1 MHISAQ
7 FYADI
12 SECKLHLSIG
22 CLVDL
27 TPWDI
32 QIIGPL
38 LKLVSVIWNQG
49 IKQANHI
56 LFTYG
61 VTILSIFVIH
71 YKSLTLKRLDIYFVW
86 SIF

>member
-38 LKLVSVIWNQG
+38 LKLVSVM
-49 IKQANHI
+49 
-56 LFTYG
+56 F
-61 VTILSIFVIH
+61 FVFCF
-71 YKSLTLKRLDIYFVW
+71 R
-86 SIF
+86 